1 MDHTPP
7 TCPSRGKAT
16 KVATGIAVRQW
27 QHSTTIRISFWYK
40 GVECRET
47 LSLPANKSN
56 LHYAERLRGEILNAI
71 ERGIFDYAQYFP
83 DSKRARIFGHVNANP
98 LIGDLLTQ
106 FLEQAQRA
114 LQPSTVTGYRRVSQ
128 AHLFPTF
135 GRIPIKELTP
145 ALIRPWISE
154 LNLTTKAIRNILT
167 PLRAVLNQAV
177 NDDLILKSPLDRVV
191 LHKLLDKNTCQSDYV
206 PDPFNRQEIQALIEV
221 AEGQIK
227 NLIQFAFFTGLRPSE
242 LIALEWNDIDWVN
255 GLAHICRAVVEK
267 QEKTTKTHAGQR
279 DVLLLPPALEAL
291 QAQKPYTFLY
301 SQRVFH
307 NPLHHKPWI
316 CDAHIRKP
324 HWMRLFRLSGVRYR
338 NPYQTRHTYASMLLS
353 AGENM
358 LWAAKQMGHRDTEMI
373 IKTYG
378 KWIPNTDSKSG
389 YQPIHNWEQAL
400 SFPSADL

>member
-1 MDHTPP
+1 MLHT
-7 TCPSRGKAT
+7 TQQRGYAT

-71 ERGIFDYAQYFP
+71 ERGTFDYAQYFP

-114 LQPSTVTGYRRVSQ
+114 LQPSTVTGYRKVSQ

-145 ALIRPWISE
+145 AFIRQWVSG
-154 LNLTTKAIRNILT
+154 LNLTAKATRNILT

-177 NDDLILKSPLDRVV
+177 NDDLIIKSPLDRVV

-227 NLIQFAFFTGLRPSE
+227 NLVQFAFFSGLRPSE
-242 LIALEWNDIDWVN
+242 LIGLQWEDIDWLN
-255 GLAHICRAVVEK
+255 GIATIRRAVVEK
-267 QEKTTKTHAGQR
+267 QEKSTKTKAGLR
-279 DVLLLPPALEAL
+279 ELLLLPPALEAL
-291 QAQKPYTFLY
+291 IAQKPYTFKQ
-301 SQRVFH
+301 SQRVFF
-307 NPLHHKPWI
+307 NPLHQKPWI
-316 CDAHIRKP
+316 CDAHIRTP
-324 HWMRLFRLSGVRYR
+324 HWARLFKLSGVRYR
-338 NPYQTRHTYASMLLS
+338 NPYQTRHTYASLLLS
-353 AGENM
+353 AGENL
-358 LWAAKQMGHRDTEMI
+358 LWVSKQMGHRDTEMVM
-373 IKTYG
+373 KTYG
-378 KWIPNTDSKSG
+378 RWIPNADAKAG
-389 YQPIHNWEQAL
+389 YQPIYNWEQAL
-400 SFPSADL
+400 SSPSASSH